1 MRKITALSIPMALLV
16 VTIACGDAKSPTSPS
31 ATPTPAPAPAPS
43 PDPAPA
49 PAPSPKPVPAPT
61 PTPTPDPTPDP
72 APTPDPTP
80 TPPPP
85 VGDAITFTADGQA
98 GARSFSLEYSA
109 TEGDDL
115 LVTLRANDFGPDF
128 ENLLAYVRAT
138 ISYDPAKV
146 EAVSFKRG
154 DWLNGSY
161 KVTKP
166 SSNQVKIRVDAATG
180 DDWKSGSGE
189 ILRLRFRK
197 KVSGSSRLDFVDGI
211 AYNGGYDNR
220 LAGMSGGTINAN

>member
-31 ATPTPAPAPAPS
+31 ATPSPAPAPAPS

-49 PAPSPKPVPAPT
+49 PAPAPSPTPTPDPT
-61 PTPTPDPTPDP
+61 PTPTPDPTP
-72 APTPDPTP
+72 TP
-80 TPPPP
+80 TPPP
-85 VGDAITFTADGQA
+85 VGDAITFTADGHA
-98 GARSFSLEYSA
+98 GARSFSLEYAA

-115 LVTLRANDFGPDF
+115 LVTLKANDFGPDF

-180 DDWKSGSGE
+180 DDWKSGSGD

-197 KVSGSSRLDFVDGI
+197 KVSGSSRLDFVEGI

-220 LAGMSGGTINAN
+220 LGGMSGGTINAN

>member
-1 MRKITALSIPMALLV
+1 MTKITALSIPMALLV

-31 ATPTPAPAPAPS
+31 ATPSPTPAPAPS

-49 PAPSPKPVPAPT
+49 PAPSPTPTPDPTPTPT
-61 PTPTPDPTPDP
+61 PTPTPDPT
-72 APTPDPTP
+72 PTP

-85 VGDAITFTADGQA
+85 VGDAITFTADGHA
-98 GARSFSLEYSA
+98 GARSFSLEYAA
-109 TEGDDL
+109 TEGDDV

-128 ENLLAYVRAT
+128 ENLLAYVRST

-161 KVTKP
+161 TVTKP

-180 DDWKSGSGE
+180 DDWKSGSGDV
-189 ILRLRFRK
+189 LRLRFRK
-197 KVSGSSRLDFVDGI
+197 KVSGSSRLDFVEGI
-211 AYNGGYDNR
+211 AYNGGYSDR
-220 LAGMSGGTINAN
+220 LAWMSGGTINAN

>member
-31 ATPTPAPAPAPS
+31 ATPSPAPAPAPS

-49 PAPSPKPVPAPT
+49 PSPS
-61 PTPTPDPTPDP
+61 PTPTPDPTPTP
-72 APTPDPTP
+72 PPTPTPDPTPTP

-85 VGDAITFTADGQA
+85 VGDAITFTADGHA
-98 GARSFSLEYSA
+98 GARSFSLEYAA
-109 TEGDDL
+109 TEGDDV

-161 KVTKP
+161 TVTKP
-166 SSNQVKIRVDAATG
+166 GSNQVKIRVDAATG
-180 DDWKSGSGE
+180 DDWKSGSGDV
-189 ILRLRFRK
+189 LRLRFRK
-197 KVSGSSRLDFVDGI
+197 KVSGSSRLDFVEGI

-220 LAGMSGGTINAN
+220 LVGTSGGTINAN